1 MEKYQY
7 LYYVEYFCPNAFQE
21 SFARAKKRE
30 MEKFNEELS
39 EKVFMEHG
47 GYYDSFLISDN
58 FISEDQ
64 AFKFAKKISK
74 KHKDLARVRA
84 GWGTYNEFNEL
95 DFDEF
100 DENYLVEFFA
110 GEKDD

>member
-47 GYYDSFLISDN
+47 GYYDSFLISEN
-58 FISEDQ
+58 FIAEDQ

-74 KHKDLARVRA
+74 KNKDLARVRA
-84 GWGTYNEFNEL
+84 GWCCY
-95 DFDEF
+95 DEF
-100 DENYLVEFFA
+100 GKLDIDELDENYLREFNL
-110 GEKDD
+110 GREI